1 MSRPKLRETFLP
13 RDAATQDKHVRLFLS
28 LSDPELPTR
37 LKGQVELQMTLP
49 EKYPVEAAQVDFE
62 QWSSRLSDEQVGAL
76 NAAVNARAQLQCGG
90 FALRRLLTWIDNNF
104 WRVIAPFEK
113 DLETEQ
119 EMAEVSSAQGEPEVA
134 EEVLVLTKKKPK
146 RRRGQRPCH
155 FFARGNCRD
164 GENCK
169 FSHVKKE
176 EKMKGESGC
185 DGSEAPDTDATRLSA
200 KLTRHSRRGSEAWVE
215 AELKKKKKKTR
226 IRKCKFFAQNK
237 CRDGDKCK
245 FSHELKNTATN
256 SKGRGQVPERVHRP
270 LQNAVWLMRRGV
282 DPTIAAK
289 EEKVEEEAAE
299 PIESEDHAGSS
310 KIIPPEKRVTIETE
324 PEVKGSQIRL
334 EDLFLHEVGTLV
346 AHRLVCQIQC
356 DNCPLKFDAILNLD
370 SPETQKWCPRCSVLH
385 HVLMRPVFAH
395 SQSDVLAYVDTE
407 NCSIVDVLP
416 TDVLATCLEC
426 GCEALLERITPRQRS
441 EQACFSCHIK
451 LAVMAKR
458 FVAGQ
463 LEGSSI
469 KRSNSPDGTASKVA
483 KTSKKGAKQI
493 METFVLGQPLPRN
506 GACDHYKHS
515 LRWFRFQCCGKTF
528 PCDVCHDS
536 SDCPEANLGKFASR
550 MICGLCSKEQSSS
563 VKVCSCGNDVAAK
576 RSTSRHWEGGAGCR
590 DSLQMSRWDKQKY
603 RGLNKTE
610 SKKFK
615 RLPSKADR
623 WPSDAT
629 ELMRRYGFNLP
640 TSSKLVISDV
650 VIWTD
655 TGRLLC
661 SDVDAFTS
669 NNEYANKKDSGGH
682 KPPIQFV
689 MAISR
694 MKAPATALLRA
705 HQASQPVTQRL
716 AFSTEATDAA
726 AAALRLVEPESPTD
740 VSAVPPPVV
749 EKKLVPPAVS
759 STQPLWLTQD
769 HPVTDLSGFAPK
781 IVVVGVGGAGGNAV
795 NNMIARGLQGVE
807 FLVCNTDAQH
817 LRTTLTENR
826 VQMAPELTGGLGCGA
841 NPEVGREAAE
851 AAIDEILERVQGANM
866 MFVTAGMGGGTGT
879 GAAPVIAQAALE
891 AGVLTVAV
899 VTKVFTNRIIG
910 NNRAK
915 LAAQGLAEL
924 KDSVDTML
932 VIPNQNLFNMSNER
946 TSLMDAFRT
955 ADNVL
960 LDGVKNISDLMVMPG
975 LINLDFADVQSVMQN
990 MGNAMM
996 GSGEADGENR
1006 ALRAAEDALANP
1018 LLGDISIKDAKGMI
1032 VNITGGSDLT
1042 LFEVDEAAERVTRE
1056 LDDPHANI
1064 IFGSTFDDSLGGK
1077 LRVSVVAT
1085 GIADPD
1091 KL

>member
-1 MSRPKLRETFLP
+1 MADPSWQETLASETDAAKKEWMALE
-13 RDAATQDKHVRLFLS
+13 RRYHLQLNSEDAATQDKHVRLFLS

-164 GENCK
+164 GDNCK

-176 EKMKGESGC
+176 EKMKGESGS
-185 DGSEAPDTDATRLSA
+185 DGSEAPDTDATPVVREADPAQSPEGA
-200 KLTRHSRRGSEAWVE
+200 KLGVE

-245 FSHELKNTATN
+245 FSHALKNTATN
-256 SKGRGQVPERVHRP
+256 SKGKKQGPDDPPRAVVVQLGSPTGIIETSNDTNADMKVENMSAISNNENCGIQKKDSKEWSEAQQRALDLALKKYPASMDKKERWTNIANEVEGRS
-270 LQNAVWLMRRGV
+270 LNECIDRFKMLCGLMRRGV

-289 EEKVEEEAAE
+289 EEKAEEEAAE
-299 PIESEDHAGSS
+299 PTESEDHAGSS

-324 PEVKGSQIRL
+324 PEVQDI
-334 EDLFLHEVGTLV
+334 
-346 AHRLVCQIQC
+346 
-356 DNCPLKFDAILNLD
+356 
-370 SPETQKWCPRCSVLH
+370 
-385 HVLMRPVFAH
+385 
-395 SQSDVLAYVDTE
+395 
-407 NCSIVDVLP
+407 
-416 TDVLATCLEC
+416 LATTL
-426 GCEALLERITPRQRS
+426 
-441 EQACFSCHIK
+441 
-451 LAVMAKR
+451 
-458 FVAGQ
+458 
-463 LEGSSI
+463 
-469 KRSNSPDGTASKVA
+469 PDCQVTK
-483 KTSKKGAKQI
+483 
-493 METFVLGQPLPRN
+493 
-506 GACDHYKHS
+506 
-515 LRWFRFQCCGKTF
+515 
-528 PCDVCHDS
+528 
-536 SDCPEANLGKFASR
+536 
-550 MICGLCSKEQSSS
+550 
-563 VKVCSCGNDVAAK
+563 
-576 RSTSRHWEGGAGCR
+576 
-590 DSLQMSRWDKQKY
+590 
-603 RGLNKTE
+603 
-610 SKKFK
+610 
-615 RLPSKADR
+615 LPSKADR
-623 WPSDAT
+623 WPSDAA

-661 SDVDAFTS
+661 SDVDAFSTFVGR
-669 NNEYANKKDSGGH
+669 NYGIQLDLTEAEVLLYIKANDSGGH

-694 MKAPATALLRA
+694 MKAAATALLRT

-726 AAALRLVEPESPTD
+726 AAALRLGFKKTRKDDKDRVKVEVEVEPESPTD

-891 AGVLTVAV
+891 AGILTVAV
-899 VTKVFTNRIIG
+899 VTKPFRFEG